1 MAFCGSCG
9 SQIVEGDRFCRSC
22 GEPNASEAPASI
34 PKVATKPAEQP
45 PVQAAATPSGYTKS
59 TTPNHPAPSNQAAQT
74 TAGGTTFTW
83 PLPEQTMQEEL
94 REGTD
99 SKPEKNDE
107 LPPQSRMGAARER
120 AAAARDQALS
130 AKGRALASA
139 REQLQNSIE
148 SGRAEKVGHSTI
160 DALAKGATMG
170 VPLLPL
176 PLGTRRAGRS
186 IGNHLIGRL
195 QEAGHDRVDANL
207 TAAESV
213 PPVQPQSGRLSG
225 REVVAQDSGGA
236 EGEAMHEEAPP
247 ISPPT
252 ATQPAGW
259 YPDPWGESLQ
269 RYHDGMQW
277 TGHTAPR

>member
-9 SQIVEGDRFCRSC
+9 SQMVEGDRFCRSC
-22 GEPNASEAPASI
+22 GGRNTSGAPASI
-34 PKVATKPAEQP
+34 PK
-45 PVQAAATPSGYTKS
+45 AATR
-59 TTPNHPAPSNQAAQT
+59 PA
-74 TAGGTTFTW
+74 FTC
-83 PLPEQTMQEEL
+83 PPPEQTMQDEL
-94 REGTD
+94 REGAD

-107 LPPQSRMGAARER
+107 LPPQSRLGAARER
-120 AAAARDQALS
+120 AAATREQALA
-130 AKGRALASA
+130 AKSRALASA

-160 DALAKGATMG
+160 DAVAKGATMA

-213 PPVQPQSGRLSG
+213 LPDQPHSGKLSG